1 MNDKTI
7 LVTGATNGIGKV
19 AALELARMGARVCL
33 VARNESKGAATLE
46 EIRRATGNDRLEL
59 YLADLS
65 LMRDVRKLAQEFRAK
80 HASLDVLV
88 NNAGAFYSERK
99 LTGEGLEMTF
109 ALNHV
114 SYFLLTGL
122 LLESLKAAPAARV
135 VSVSSQAHFQG
146 RLDFDNLQG
155 ERKFSGWKSYSDS
168 KLENVMFTY
177 ALARRLQGTRV
188 TANCLHPGFVK
199 TGFASGNAGVF
210 ATLFNVAKNL
220 AAITPEAGAR
230 TMIHLA
236 SSPEVEG
243 VTGRYFDKSKAVAS
257 SAPSMDEAAQER
269 LWALS
274 EKLTGL
280 GVSEAAVG

>member
-33 VARNESKGAATLE
+33 VARNESKGATTLE

-80 HASLDVLV
+80 HAALDVLV

-220 AAITPEAGAR
+220 AAITPEAGAQ

-274 EKLTGL
+274 EKL
-280 GVSEAAVG
+280 VGSG